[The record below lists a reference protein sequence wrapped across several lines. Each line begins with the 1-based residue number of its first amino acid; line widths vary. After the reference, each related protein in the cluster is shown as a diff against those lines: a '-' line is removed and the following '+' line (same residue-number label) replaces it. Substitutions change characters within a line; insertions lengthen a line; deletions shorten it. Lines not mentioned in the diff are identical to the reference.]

1 MQMERPKI
9 ELYQVRSFGEK
20 FSATFDFLR
29 ENFRLWLRACTY
41 LILPLCLLQG
51 FALQSLM
58 GIFLPF
64 YSAVLGGS
72 GSLDPSA
79 GMVVR
84 IIASYVGYFVCM
96 TAGSV
101 LLVGICY
108 AMLKYYHGSRDRL
121 YGVTMRDLK
130 PLIAQA
136 VKRSL
141 VMVVLLTVLL
151 VAGLTVLIM
160 LAAVMKS
167 YWLIFFS
174 VIAAFVCMIPLSLAI
189 PVYVFE
195 DDETAFSSVR
205 RGLTLGFHS
214 FWSLL
219 GLLFV
224 IGLLANV
231 LSTVTTLPWYA
242 LTLMQFLFTVS
253 DSTQSAAAAS
263 PLYGFA
269 QYLTAVVM
277 NFGMYLTMS
286 LSTFAI
292 AFHYGSVA
300 EDLDGFSVEE
310 DIENFERLA
319 GEDADIDNFER
330 L

>member
-1 MQMERPKI
+1 
-9 ELYQVRSFGEK
+9 
-20 FSATFDFLR
+20 
-29 ENFRLWLRACTY
+29 
-41 LILPLCLLQG
+41 
-51 FALQSLM
+51 
-58 GIFLPF
+58 
-64 YSAVLGGS
+64 
-72 GSLDPSA
+72 
-79 GMVVR
+79 
-84 IIASYVGYFVCM
+84 
-96 TAGSV
+96 
-101 LLVGICY
+101 
-108 AMLKYYHGSRDRL
+108 
-121 YGVTMRDLK
+121 MRDLK